1 MSTVLV
7 IGNGFDLALGYDSA
21 YSHFAN
27 SWAGVGHYYWP
38 FKNPDESISKSTTL
52 HQHFYEY
59 FISHLDSS
67 HRVKWIDIEGEL
79 YNHVASKRDKSI
91 SEKLVAH
98 DKWSFD
104 LLVSSL
110 YKYLCRHE
118 ELKNHYHPPKSED
131 KCIIELLTALSK
143 DKAFTKAYTFN
154 YTDLKKRLI
163 KYGGFVED
171 TVPQITYVHGS
182 IEQSTEKDPQ
192 IVLGINS
199 DTSLPIEYS
208 FLQKINNPYADAGDL
223 AKDLAEA
230 DEIIFYGLSMGRID
244 FEYFFSF
251 FRKIVNAS
259 FSTPKK
265 HISIFTRGENNVAS
279 IGRNIADMGVT
290 LRELKEHA
298 HFNII
303 DTHEAEFDDNGH
315 YTQLHKLID
324 RLTSNNK

>member
-27 SWAGVGHYYWP
+27 TWAGVDNFYWP
-38 FKNPDESISKSTTL
+38 FKNPDDSKFQSESL
-52 HQHFYEY
+52 HQYFYNY
-59 FISHLDSS
+59 FTSQRDNSGAVRWL
-67 HRVKWIDIEGEL
+67 DIETEL
-79 YNHVASKRDKSI
+79 YNYATSKKGKFI
-91 SEKLVAH
+91 SDELVSQ
-98 DKWSFD
+98 DKWDFY
-104 LLVSSL
+104 LLVKSL
-110 YKYLCRHE
+110 YVYLNRHE
-118 ELKNHYHPPKSED
+118 ELKYKYHPQKGED
-131 KCIIELLTALSK
+131 KCVIELLTALSK
-143 DKAFTKAYTFN
+143 DKSFNKAYTFN

-163 KYGGFVED
+163 KYGGFVAD
-171 TVPQITYVHGS
+171 SIPQITYVHGS
-182 IEQSTEKDPQ
+182 IEQSTEEEPH
-192 IVLGINS
+192 IVLGINT

-230 DEIIFYGLSMGRID
+230 DEIIFYGLSMGCID

-251 FRKIVNAS
+251 FRNIVNAP

-265 HISIFTRGENNVAS
+265 NITFFTRGEKNVYS
-279 IGRNIADMGVT
+279 IGRNISDMGVT

-303 DTHEAEFDDNGH
+303 DTYEAEFDNNGN

-324 RLTSNNK
+324 RLCSK